1 MRPPFDR
8 KREIGVKDWYMHKWH
23 GDLSNYTSL
32 MEDLCP
38 SQNCFR
44 ISFFLI
50 AHCDPTVDDDDQG
63 TS

>member
-32 MEDLCP
+32 MEDLCT
-38 SQNCFR
+38 SQTLFSEYV
-44 ISFFLI
+44 SFVLRS
-50 AHCDPTVDDDDQG
+50 HV
-63 TS
+63 SLLLVLLR

>member
-38 SQNCFR
+38 SD
-44 ISFFLI
+44 IVSEYVSFVLRS
-50 AHCDPTVDDDDQG
+50 HV
-63 TS
+63 SLLLVLLR